1 MISEQY
7 KASVRRHVESIWS
20 GAINVLHMENGS
32 LIEHSPEQNNVGR
45 SSSWD
50 IPASQHD
57 DAIGMCSF
65 TKKRCLLMRESDQ
78 VCLSWVPTPQPTFA
92 WPKYWR
98 CSRLPPT

>member
-1 MISEQY
+1 MTPEQY
-7 KASVRRHVESIWS
+7 EASVRRHVESIWS

-32 LIEHSPEQNNVGR
+32 LIEHSPEQDNVGR
-45 SSSWD
+45 SSNWD